1 MTESIV
7 REATISSPNIS
18 IRRLYILNQQGVGLG
33 EELEDCYSSGSQ
45 LVENRGLSF
54 SWSGTLKATVL
65 FGAQTIS
72 QPFVPF
78 FFAGVPSCRMT
89 C

>member
-33 EELEDCYSSGSQ
+33 EEWEDCYSSGSQ
-45 LVENRGLSF
+45 PVENRGLSF
-54 SWSGTLKATVL
+54 SWSGTLKATVWCPNNKPAICAFL
-65 FGAQTIS
+65 LCWC
-72 QPFVPF
+72 P
-78 FFAGVPSCRMT
+78 
-89 C
+89 